1 MTHVRRNLTS
11 AEARAYLKSELWER
25 HGEHLSQADHT
36 VVTLCAQVLVAI
48 TETREDMGHRSDAE
62 ITKYLSTMVVGLH
75 RNISIGSED

>member
-11 AEARAYLKSELWER
+11 AEARANLKSELWER

-48 TETREDMGHRSDAE
+48 TATREDTDNRSDAE
-62 ITKYLSTMVVGLH
+62 IVKYLSTMVDGLH
-75 RNISIGSED
+75 NNITKGE